1 MRLTPGLRHWL
12 WTNFGWDIYNWGDED
27 LRF

>member
-1 MRLTPGLRHWL
+1 MRLTPSLRHWL